1 MATLQAR
8 IEGYIG
14 TVTET
19 TVMDSALQEAANNL
33 VQVLPVDKAMQ
44 YTTEKTGVAGTGV
57 SISGRVFDVRVEDR
71 PARRVSTSVG
81 KQIITSGTNNSIYKS
96 SSVFPVHW
104 IYGGK
109 IYGHPVADNL
119 YVYVLEAPTVSST
132 DNIISNMPEGTDEL
146 TIFYSCQAILT
157 VRLNDLSTPTIYTL
171 PSVPTAPD
179 ITDMVEPSVTSP
191 TIGATSLTPTT
202 IDALDSLTAFV
213 APTFS
218 APTAPNESTEL
229 VDLTLPTAPTA
240 PSTPNIA
247 YSDVTAQTI
256 GTVTLG
262 AIPAA
267 PVYSAPASLT
277 NITDLTAGVMDDGT
291 FADSTSIKTPA
302 EWFSTLGKIIEQEED
317 PELASQSIA
326 KMQSYLD
333 LLRTDLESSNSTFNA
348 NVEKFR
354 QDSQKIFS
362 QAEIDIQKSLR
373 QAELTTNTDLQNE
386 LQTLQGVIAEYRAE
400 IEHYTSQIQS
410 YQAQASVAIDAYRSE
425 VLERHIAYYISKYQ
439 NALQLYAQDIQNQRT
454 VFESALSE
462 WREDAARKYEQARIT
477 LQEQSAELQTGSQEE
492 ITQANLN
499 LESQVR
505 QHELEQSRVNVLVSK
520 YSTDIQNYASEV
532 QSESN
537 KYQLELNKFQADQQD
552 LLSQIQYFGNLY
564 TQKLQLLTASNDGAE
579 LNRAGS

>member
-19 TVMDSALQEAANNL
+19 TVMNSALQEAANNL

-71 PARRVSTSVG
+71 PAKRVSASVG

-96 SSVFPVHW
+96 SETFPVHW

-109 IYGHPVADNL
+109 IYGHPSADDI
-119 YVYVLEAPTVSST
+119 YVYVLEAPTISST
-132 DNIISNMPEGTDEL
+132 DNIISNMPQGTDEL
-146 TIFYSCQAILT
+146 TIFYSCQAILSA
-157 VRLNDLSTPTIYTL
+157 RNNDLVSPTIYSL
-171 PSVPTAPD
+171 PSVPSAPT
-179 ITDMVEPSVTSP
+179 ITDMVEPSVIAP
-191 TIGATSLTPTT
+191 TVGATSLTPTT
-202 IDALDSLTAFV
+202 IAALDSLTAFV

-218 APTAPNESTEL
+218 APTEPTTEL
-229 VDLTLPTAPTA
+229 TNLTLPTAPSA
-240 PSTPNIA
+240 PSAPSITYTDA
-247 YSDVTAQTI
+247 TAQTI
-256 GTVTLG
+256 AAVTVG
-262 AIPAA
+262 SIPAA

-277 NITDLTAGVMDDGT
+277 NITGLTAGAMDDGT
-291 FADSTSIKTPA
+291 IANDTSIKTPA
-302 EWFSTLGKIIEQEED
+302 QWFSTLGKIIEKEED

-333 LLRTDLESSNSTFNA
+333 LLRTDLESSNTAFTA

-373 QAELTTNTDLQNE
+373 QAELTNNVNLQNE
-386 LQTLQGVIAEYRAE
+386 LQTLQASIANYRSE
-400 IEHYTSQIQS
+400 IELYTSEIQS
-410 YQAQASVAIDAYRSE
+410 YQSQASVAIDAYRSE
-425 VLERHIAYYISKYQ
+425 VLERHITYYINKYQ
-439 NALQLYAQDIQNQRT
+439 NALQLYAQDMQKQQL
-454 VFESALSE
+454 VFESALNE
-462 WREDAARKYEQARIT
+462 WKEEAARKYEQARIT

-492 ITQANLN
+492 ITQANLD
-499 LESQVR
+499 LQAQVQ
-505 QHELEQSRVNVLVSK
+505 QHELEQSRVSVLVNN
-520 YSTDIQNYASEV
+520 YATEIQSYASEV
-532 QSESN
+532 QSISS
-537 KYQLELNKFQADQQD
+537 KYQIELAKFQADKQD
-552 LLSQIQYFGNLY
+552 LLAQIQYFGNLY
-564 TQKLQLLTASNDGAE
+564 TQKLQLLIASNDGAE